1 MNQDGGFQPSP
12 IKVLPVELLQMI
24 LGHLTDVPSLHT
36 AVLSC
41 SLFYRVFLTAEMTIT
56 RQVLFNQI
64 SVNVLPEAM
73 IASESALLREYSDS
87 ETRVVISNFVA
98 QNLRQRPTPTR
109 SWSLPKALRL
119 GRLHFYVE
127 AWAEKFVEVT
137 LTKKPLKRSQ
147 RPVTYQEICRI
158 QRALYRFEIYCNL
171 FREVLDVNSPVY
183 NEQESLYFARFAS
196 YENEQLGCIHDFL
209 VRAITPG
216 NFQVR
221 WMLLRSITYEKMLAF
236 NDVAEHDVSW
246 GAWNVDYI
254 FGLDSPWAQ
263 YILSLGLQKLCEI
276 SSAETYEERYRAL
289 DATKCPS
296 VTLSFLHEGFE
307 IASERNNDVFLEDLT
322 PENETLHIKS
332 PFFKDPDPGPLDA
345 WRWAHLE
352 ETRSNWVYQEDRKEL
367 REWGYVI
374 WDRVRLEA
382 VGIFDGSWRDMVSAR
397 DLTLERQNIGRE
409 QAYMQNSW
417 EKREEIRRAGGSGWW
432 SWGDESKVKW
442 KGGVAPWEKP
452 SIPRIA
458 KPDSLQ
464 EARELLSMMK
474 LPPSTRK

>member
-1 MNQDGGFQPSP
+1 MNHNGEFRPSP
-12 IKVLPVELLQMI
+12 IKELPVELLRMI
-24 LGHLTDVPSLHT
+24 LGVLPDVPSLHA

-41 SLFYRVFLTAEMTIT
+41 SMFYRAFLEAETSIT
-56 RQVLFNQI
+56 TQVLLNQI
-64 SVNVLPEAM
+64 DVDVVAEAT
-73 IASESALLREYSDS
+73 IASKSALLRPHDPDPKSREAILD
-87 ETRVVISNFVA
+87 FVA
-98 QNLRQRPTPTR
+98 QNLQQRPAPPTA
-109 SWSLPKALRL
+109 WSLQKALHL
-119 GRLHFYVE
+119 GRLHFHVD
-127 AWAEKFVEVT
+127 ALAKKFVATTLSRHPLNQSSHLVT
-137 LTKKPLKRSQ
+137 D
-147 RPVTYQEICRI
+147 QEICRI
-158 QRALYRFEIYCNL
+158 ERALYRFEIYCNL
-171 FREVLDVNSPVY
+171 FREVSDVGSPIY
-183 NEQESLYFARFAS
+183 DEQGSLYFAHFAP

-209 VRAITPG
+209 IRAITP
-216 NFQVR
+216 
-221 WMLLRSITYEKMLAF
+221 AF

-254 FGLDSPWAQ
+254 FDLDSPWAQ

-296 VTLSFLHEGFE
+296 VTPSFLHEGFE